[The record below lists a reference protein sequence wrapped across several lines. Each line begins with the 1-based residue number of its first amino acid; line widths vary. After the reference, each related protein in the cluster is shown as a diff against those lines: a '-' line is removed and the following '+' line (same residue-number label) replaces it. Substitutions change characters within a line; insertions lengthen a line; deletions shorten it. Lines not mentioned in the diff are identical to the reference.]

1 MAIER
6 NIPCPSTTEKPT
18 AKRNNIMQ
26 LDKANCHAINN
37 DQNLVCI
44 LYSDSA
50 DNIGSHFSYL
60 FALLLAS
67 KTLRKK
73 FLLVV
78 KLLFQMTRN
87 YSISDIFLK
96 THNSLLLV
104 SSLDMLKLNFP
115 IQCRDFNSCNDLPYL
130 QPTGISTGT
139 NSTHWG

>member
-1 MAIER
+1 MAGER
-6 NIPCPSTTEKPT
+6 SIPCPSTTEKPT

-37 DQNLVCI
+37 DQKHALNCNARI

-50 DNIGSHFSYL
+50 DNIGSHFLIYL
-60 FALLLAS
+60 HYCQHL
-67 KTLRKK
+67 KPYGNN
-73 FLLVV
+73 FL
-78 KLLFQMTRN
+78 
-87 YSISDIFLK
+87 SISGIFLK
-96 THNSLLLV
+96 THDSLFLL